1 MSLIKKLAKQTAIY
15 GLSTIVGRALNYL
28 LVPLYTRV
36 FLPAEYGVVTELYAF
51 VGFFTV
57 LFTYGMETAFFR
69 YAEKSEKPN
78 EVFGTAFLSIL
89 FTTIIFSGVIIF
101 SSTPIAGYFN
111 NEAHSEYILWF
122 ALVLGLDALTA
133 IPFAQLRRENKA
145 INFALVKLTNIG
157 INIGLNLFFLVL
169 CPILVANG
177 NPWVNSVYNAEIGVG
192 YVFIANLAASG
203 ITLLLLFPQIIKQQ
217 LQFNFL
223 LWKEMIAYSLPL
235 LVVGFAGIINEM
247 LDRILLRKLLPYS
260 ETENLRLLGI
270 YGANYKLSIL
280 ISLFTQAYRY
290 AAEPVFFAQ
299 ANKENS
305 KKLYADMMLYFVLA
319 QCVFFLGIMLHLDYL
334 KYFIGAAYWEGLS
347 IVSVL
352 LLANIALGV
361 YYNLSVW
368 YKLTD
373 KTNLGAYI
381 ALFGAAITI
390 AFNVLL
396 IPTLGYMGSAW
407 ATLICYVS
415 MVWVSWYYGEKYF
428 SVNYNWKK
436 MGLWLAAAIGLY
448 VVSKALSFAGINAT
462 AYSVINTVLFLSYI
476 TALWQLEIKNKTNKT
491 L

>member
-1 MSLIKKLAKQTAIY
+1 LSLIKKLVKQTAIY

-36 FLPAEYGVVTELYAF
+36 FLPAEYGVITELYAF

-69 YAEKSEKPN
+69 YAEKSEKP
-78 EVFGTAFLSIL
+78 EQVFGTAFLSIL
-89 FTTIIFSGVIIF
+89 FTTLIFSGVIIF
-101 SSTPIAGYFN
+101 SSTPIATYFN

-145 INFALVKLTNIG
+145 INFAVVKLVNIG

-169 CPILVANG
+169 CPMLVANG
-177 NPWVNSVYNAEIGVG
+177 NAWVSTIYNAKIGIG
-192 YVFIANLAASG
+192 YVFIANLVASG
-203 ITLLLLFPQIIKQQ
+203 ITLLLLFPQILKEK
-217 LQFNFL
+217 LSFNFL
-223 LWKEMIAYSLPL
+223 LWKQMVGYALPL

-290 AAEPVFFAQ
+290 AAEPVFFTQ
-299 ANKENS
+299 AHKENA
-305 KKLYADMMLYFVLA
+305 KQLYANMMLYFVLA
-319 QCVFFLGIMLHLDYL
+319 QCAFFLGIMLHLDYL
-334 KYFIGAAYWEGLS
+334 KYLIGAAYWEGLS
-347 IVSVL
+347 IVSIL

-381 ALFGAAITI
+381 ALFGASITI
-390 AFNVLL
+390 VFNLLL

-407 ATLICYVS
+407 ATLICYAS
-415 MVWVSWYYGEKYF
+415 MVFISWFYGEKYYPVDY
-428 SVNYNWKK
+428 SWKK
-436 MGLWLAAAIGLY
+436 MGLWLAIAIGLFSLSNAVSFLSENIMLSRFVNTALFLVY
-448 VVSKALSFAGINAT
+448 VV
-462 AYSVINTVLFLSYI
+462 
-476 TALWQLEIKNKTNKT
+476 ALWQLEIKEAKAK
-491 L
+491 

>member
-1 MSLIKKLAKQTAIY
+1 
-15 GLSTIVGRALNYL
+15 
-28 LVPLYTRV
+28 VPLYTRV

-57 LFTYGMETAFFR
+57 LFTYGMETTFFR
-69 YAEKSEKPN
+69 YTEKSEKPH

-89 FTTIIFSGVIIF
+89 FTTIIFSGVIIL
-101 SSTPIAGYFN
+101 SSTPIASYFN

-145 INFALVKLTNIG
+145 MNFALVKLTNIG

-169 CPILVANG
+169 CPIFLAND
-177 NPWVNSVYNAEIGVG
+177 NTWVNNIYNAEIGVG

-223 LWKEMIAYSLPL
+223 LWKEMMAYALPL

-260 ETENLRLLGI
+260 EIENLRLLGI

-299 ANKENS
+299 ANKENA
-305 KKLYADMMLYFVLA
+305 KLLYADMMLYFVLA

-407 ATLICYVS
+407 ATLICYVA
-415 MVWVSWYYGEKYF
+415 MVLVSWYYGEKYF
-428 SVNYNWKK
+428 PVNYNWKK
-436 MGLWLAAAIGLY
+436 MGLWLAAAIGLF
-448 VVSKALSFAGINAT
+448 SISNAISFASENLLLNQIA
-462 AYSVINTVLFLSYI
+462 NTVFFVGYIIAIAKFALNRKLF
-476 TALWQLEIKNKTNKT
+476 
-491 L
+491 

>member
-1 MSLIKKLAKQTAIY
+1 MSLIKKIAKQTAVY

-69 YAEKSEKPN
+69 YAEKNENPG

-89 FTTIIFSGVIIF
+89 FTTLIFSGVIIF
-101 SSTPIAGYFN
+101 SSTPITAYFN
-111 NEAHSEYILWF
+111 NEAHSKYILWF
-122 ALVLGLDALTA
+122 ALVLGLDALTT

-145 INFALVKLTNIG
+145 LHFAFIKLFNIA

-169 CPILVANG
+169 CPILIANG
-177 NPWVNSVYNAEIGVG
+177 NTWVNSFYNAEIGVG
-192 YVFIANLAASG
+192 YVFLANLASSG

-223 LWKEMIAYSLPL
+223 LWKEMIAYALPL

-247 LDRILLRKLLPYS
+247 LDRILLRKLLPYNES
-260 ETENLRLLGI
+260 ENLRLLGI

-299 ANKENS
+299 ANKENA
-305 KKLYADMMLYFVLA
+305 KRLYADMMLYFVLA

-347 IVSVL
+347 VVSVL

-381 ALFGAAITI
+381 AILGAIITI
-390 AFNVLL
+390 VFNILL

-415 MVWVSWYYGEKYF
+415 MVWVSWYYGEKHF
-428 SVNYNWKK
+428 PINYRWKK
-436 MGLWLAAAIGLY
+436 MGSWLGAAIGLY
-448 VVSKALSFAGINAT
+448 VLSKTLSFAGINPAVF
-462 AYSVINTVLFLSYI
+462 SVVNTLLFLAYVA
-476 TALWQLEIKNKTNKT
+476 ALWQLEIKTKKTN
-491 L
+491 

>member
-1 MSLIKKLAKQTAIY
+1 
-15 GLSTIVGRALNYL
+15 
-28 LVPLYTRV
+28 
-36 FLPAEYGVVTELYAF
+36 

-69 YAEKSEKPN
+69 YAEKSEKPS

-111 NEAHSEYILWF
+111 SEGHSEYILWF

-145 INFALVKLTNIG
+145 VNFAVVKLVNIG
-157 INIGLNLFFLVL
+157 INIGMNLFFLVL
-169 CPILVANG
+169 CPMLAADG
-177 NPWVNSVYNAEIGVG
+177 NAWVNSIYNVEIGIG

-235 LVVGFAGIINEM
+235 LVVGLAGIINEM

-260 ETENLRLLGI
+260 ETENIRLLGI

-299 ANKENS
+299 GNKENS
-305 KKLYADMMLYFVLA
+305 KQLYANMMLYFVLA

-334 KYFIGAAYWEGLS
+334 KYFIGEAYWEGLS
-347 IVSVL
+347 VVSIL
-352 LLANIALGV
+352 LLANIVLGV

-381 ALFGAAITI
+381 ALFGAAVTI

-396 IPTLGYMGSAW
+396 IPTLGYVGSAW
-407 ATLICYVS
+407 ATLICYVV
-415 MVWVSWYYGEKYF
+415 MVFISWYYGEKYF
-428 SVNYNWKK
+428 PVDYPWKK
-436 MGLWLAAAIGLY
+436 MGLWLGIAIGLFSISN
-448 VVSKALSFAGINAT
+448 VVS
-462 AYSVINTVLFLSYI
+462 FLSVQAALVRVMNPALFIVYI
-476 TALWQLEIKNKTNKT
+476 MALWQFEIKSQKTN
-491 L
+491 

>member
-1 MSLIKKLAKQTAIY
+1 
-15 GLSTIVGRALNYL
+15 
-28 LVPLYTRV
+28 
-36 FLPAEYGVVTELYAF
+36 

-69 YAEKSEKPN
+69 YAEKSEKPS

-89 FTTIIFSGVIIF
+89 FTTLIFSGVIIF

-111 NEAHSEYILWF
+111 SEAHSEYILWF

-145 INFALVKLTNIG
+145 VNFALVKLVNIG

-169 CPILVANG
+169 CPMLVANG
-177 NPWVNSVYNAEIGVG
+177 ITWVNTIYHAEIGIG

-203 ITLLLLFPQIIKQQ
+203 ITLLLLFPQIIKEK

-223 LWKEMIAYSLPL
+223 LWKQMVGYALPL

-299 ANKENS
+299 ANKENA
-305 KKLYADMMLYFVLA
+305 KQLYANMMLYFVLA

-334 KYFIGAAYWEGLS
+334 KYFIGEAYWEGLS
-347 IVSVL
+347 IVSIL

-361 YYNLSVW
+361 YYNLSLW

-381 ALFGAAITI
+381 ALFGAAVTI

-407 ATLICYVS
+407 TTLIFYVV
-415 MVWVSWYYGEKYF
+415 MVFISWYYGEKYYP
-428 SVNYNWKK
+428 VNYPWKK
-436 MGLWLAAAIGLY
+436 MGLWLAIAIGLFSISNAVSFLSENMMLSRFVNSTLFLAY
-448 VVSKALSFAGINAT
+448 VV
-462 AYSVINTVLFLSYI
+462 
-476 TALWQLEIKNKTNKT
+476 ALWQSEIKEAKN
-491 L
+491 

>member
-78 EVFGTAFLSIL
+78 EVFGTSFLSVL

-101 SSTPIAGYFN
+101 SSTPIAAYFN

-177 NPWVNSVYNAEIGVG
+177 NTWVNTIYSAEIGVG

-203 ITLLLLFPQIIKQQ
+203 ITLLLLFPQIIKEK

-223 LWKEMIAYSLPL
+223 LWKQMVGYALPL

-260 ETENLRLLGI
+260 EIENLRLLGI

-299 ANKENS
+299 ANKENA
-305 KKLYADMMLYFVLA
+305 KQLYADMMLYFVLA
-319 QCVFFLGIMLHLDYL
+319 QGVFFLGIMLHLDYL
-334 KYFIGAAYWEGLS
+334 KYFIGEAYWEGLS
-347 IVSVL
+347 IVSIL

-390 AFNVLL
+390 AFNILF

-415 MVWVSWYYGEKYF
+415 MVFISWYYGEKFYP
-428 SVNYNWKK
+428 VKYPWKK
-436 MGLWLAAAIGLY
+436 MGFWLAIAIGLFSISNA
-448 VVSKALSFAGINAT
+448 VSFFNENILLNKIVNIAFFVGYIGAIAKFAFNKK
-462 AYSVINTVLFLSYI
+462 LF
-476 TALWQLEIKNKTNKT
+476 
-491 L
+491 

>member
-1 MSLIKKLAKQTAIY
+1 LSLIKKLAKQTAIY

-89 FTTIIFSGVIIF
+89 FTTIIFSGVIIL

-122 ALVLGLDALTA
+122 GLVLGLDALTA

-145 INFALVKLTNIG
+145 MNFALVKLTNIG

-169 CPILVANG
+169 CPILVTNG
-177 NPWVNSVYNAEIGVG
+177 NPWVNSIYNAEIGVG

-223 LWKEMIAYSLPL
+223 LWKEMVGYALPL

-247 LDRILLRKLLPYS
+247 LDRVLLRKLLPYS
-260 ETENLRLLGI
+260 QTENLRLLGI

-299 ANKENS
+299 VNKENA
-305 KKLYADMMLYFVLA
+305 KQLYADMMLYFVLA

-381 ALFGAAITI
+381 ALFGAAVTI
-390 AFNVLL
+390 VFNVML

-407 ATLICYVS
+407 ATLICYVV
-415 MVWVSWYYGEKYF
+415 MVFISWYYGEKYYP
-428 SVNYNWKK
+428 VDYPWKK
-436 MGLWLAAAIGLY
+436 MGLWLGIAIGLFSISNA
-448 VVSKALSFAGINAT
+448 VS
-462 AYSVINTVLFLSYI
+462 FLSEQVALIRILNSALFIVYI
-476 TALWQLEIKNKTNKT
+476 LALWQFEIKSRKTN
-491 L
+491 